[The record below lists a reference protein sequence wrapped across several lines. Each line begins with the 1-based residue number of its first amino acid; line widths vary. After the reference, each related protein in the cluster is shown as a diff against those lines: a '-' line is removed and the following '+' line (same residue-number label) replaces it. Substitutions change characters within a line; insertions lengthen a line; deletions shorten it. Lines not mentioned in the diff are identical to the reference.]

1 MGCGL
6 EVLGVELFAALEV
19 GREIY
24 GVVLNQ
30 IQKSFMNMWGWLLWN
45 LLLSRNA
52 WGASLTKTKAI
63 IMQ

>member
-24 GVVLNQ
+24 GAVLNK
-30 IQKSFMNMWGWLLWN
+30 IQKSFMNMQRWLL
-45 LLLSRNA
+45 
-52 WGASLTKTKAI
+52 
-63 IMQ
+63 